1 VKESGELY
9 LSDEWADSHIPVDG
23 TEGCL
28 RAFTQLKQ
36 QYSELKVIL
45 SVGGGGKGSENFAK
59 VARNPA
65 AVDVFVKS
73 AMDLVNQFKLD
84 GIDIDWEHP
93 ADMQQGQDYLYLL
106 SKLREALPSPRYTL
120 TTALPAGEWALKNI
134 NLSAAQV
141 YLDLINVMAYDFSGP
156 WVNLTGHQAQLYTPS
171 SPHNEAARISCQ
183 SAAHYMLSQ
192 GVDPKKILLGIPA
205 YGRSFLGCND
215 INQPY
220 SGRGGEDGTFD
231 YCDLPRPG
239 AKEYHDDAIGAAY
252 CCGGDGGFVT
262 YDTPRTVQQKARFV
276 TKMGL
281 GGLFY
286 WHITG
291 DKRGSKSLVETGFK
305 ALHDM

>member
-1 VKESGELY
+1 
-9 LSDEWADSHIPVDG
+9 
-23 TEGCL
+23 
-28 RAFTQLKQ
+28 
-36 QYSELKVIL
+36 
-45 SVGGGGKGSENFAK
+45 
-59 VARNPA
+59 
-65 AVDVFVKS
+65 
-73 AMDLVNQFKLD
+73 VNQFKLD
-84 GIDIDWEHP
+84 GIDSMVPLVFTSLLAGRMIVMLMSFPVDWEHP
-93 ADMQQGQDYLYLL
+93 ADMQQGHDYLHLL
-106 SKLREALPSPRYTL
+106 SKLREVLPSPRYTL

-134 NLSAAQV
+134 NLSAAQE
-141 YLDLINVMAYDFSGP
+141 YLDLINLMAYDFSGP

-171 SPHNEAARISCQ
+171 CPHSEAARISCQ
-183 SAAHYMLSQ
+183 SAVNYMLSQ
-192 GVDPKKILLGIPA
+192 GVNPKKILLGIPA

-215 INQPY
+215 INQQY
-220 SGRGGEDGTFD
+220 SGRGGEDGAFD

-252 CCGGDGGFVT
+252 CCGGDGGFIT

-305 ALHDM
+305 TLHDM